1 MQKLTFIGNLG
12 KDPEMRYTASGQ
24 AVTTFPVAVNEHYD
38 DKAGERHEVTTWFR
52 VTSWG
57 NQAEVHN
64 QYLRK
69 GTMVYVEGK
78 LVADVATG
86 GPRIWGEDEARANY
100 EVKASYVKF
109 LSKIEDEEEEDDNP
123 YEERKS
129 KPKPKVK
136 AKAGGGKVKTGS
148 GKQPWMED

>member
-1 MQKLTFIGNLG
+1 MQKIIFIGNLG
-12 KDPEMRYTASGQ
+12 RDPEMRYTASGQ
-24 AVTTFPVAVNEHYD
+24 AVTSFPVAVNEQYTT
-38 DKAGERHEVTTWFR
+38 KSGERREVTTWFR

-57 NQAEVHN
+57 DQAEVHN

-69 GTMVYVEGK
+69 GLLVYVEGK
-78 LVADVATG
+78 MVADPETG
-86 GPRIWGEDEARANY
+86 GPHIWGEDEAKANF

-109 LSKIEDEEEEDDNP
+109 LSKVEEEEEDDNP
-123 YEERKS
+123 YEERKP